1 MNCVWVIESGL
12 SLPGVADPTGT
23 TLMSVC
29 TLLTATENTPN
40 LDLRAFSDCGSMFG
54 LYVGQA
60 SVLEN

>member
-12 SLPGVADPTGT
+12 SLPGVADPAGT
-23 TLMSVC
+23 TFMSVC
-29 TLLTATENTPN
+29 MLLTATENTPS
-40 LDLRAFSDCGSMFG
+40 LDRRAFSGCGSMFD